1 MPKVSYVMTVSRP
14 NFIKEAIDSALNQYL
29 DDIEIIIGDSTG
41 VFNGHVDKR
50 IREINTEGLNV
61 TQALNVLIEDA
72 RSDII
77 LNLADDDID
86 FPNRAE
92 YFYEQMQ
99 DCDIMCASYKRMDED
114 GNVYA
119 DEIIKPFDFELFLRG
134 KLNMPMCSG
143 AYRKSTV
150 PRWDER
156 FPYTADII
164 LFLQAHQKNLR
175 IKTSEVIVSKMRYW
189 YAQMCNP
196 NNAHISQAGN
206 QRDQPNLWA

>member
-1 MPKVSYVMTVSRP
+1 MTISRP
-14 NFIKEAIDSALNQYL
+14 NFLKEAIDSALNQWM

-41 VFNGHVDKR
+41 VFNGHIDKR

-72 RSDII
+72 KSDII

-86 FPNRAE
+86 FPNRADFL
-92 YFYEQMQ
+92 YDQIQ
-99 DCDIMCASYKRMDED
+99 DCDIVCASYKRMDID
-114 GNVYA
+114 GNVYM
-119 DEIIKPFDFELFLRG
+119 DEIIQPWDFQQFLNG
-134 KLNMPMCSG
+134 KRNMPMCSG

-164 LFLQAHQKNLR
+164 LFLEAHNRNLK
-175 IKTSEVIVSKMRYW
+175 IKTSGTIVSKMRYW
-189 YAQMCNP
+189 NQQMCDP
-196 NNAHISQAGN
+196 KNAHISQAEIAQINKIYGL
-206 QRDQPNLWA
+206 QVRR